1 MTRRIYREL
10 SNEIRQKISDG
21 MKKHHQEMS
30 IDTKMAANKKRS
42 ESQKRYWSSIPHKQ
56 TGVTHNNATMQD
68 IML

>member
-42 ESQKRYWSSIPHKQ
+42 ESQKRYRCSIRHKQ
-56 TGVTHNNATMQD
+56 TGATDNATMQD

>member
-1 MTRRIYREL
+1 MAKRIYREL
-10 SNEIRQKISDG
+10 PVEVRQKISDA
-21 MKKHHQEMS
+21 MKRHHQEMS
-30 IDTKMAANKKRS
+30 IDTKRAANKKRS

>member
-10 SNEIRQKISDG
+10 SNELRQKISDG

-30 IDTKMAANKKRS
+30 IDTKRAANKKRS
-42 ESQKRYWSSIPHKQ
+42 ESQRRYWSSIPHKQ
-56 TGVTHNNATMQD
+56 TGATDNATMQD

>member
-21 MKKHHQEMS
+21 MKRHHQEMS
-30 IDTKMAANKKRS
+30 IDTKRAANKKRS
-42 ESQKRYWSSIPHKQ
+42 ESQRRYWSSIPHKQ
-56 TGVTHNNATMQD
+56 TGATDNATMQD

>member
-21 MKKHHQEMS
+21 MKRHHQEMS
-30 IDTKMAANKKRS
+30 IDTKRATNKKRS

>member
-21 MKKHHQEMS
+21 QKRHHQEMS
-30 IDTKMAANKKRS
+30 IDTKRAANKKRS

-56 TGVTHNNATMQD
+56 TGATDNATMQD

>member
-42 ESQKRYWSSIPHKQ
+42 ESQKRYWRSIRHKQ
-56 TGVTHNNATMQD
+56 TGATDNATMQD

>member
-42 ESQKRYWSSIPHKQ
+42 ESQKRYWCSIHHKQ
-56 TGVTHNNATMQD
+56 TGATDNATMQD

>member
-21 MKKHHQEMS
+21 MKRHHQEMS
-30 IDTKMAANKKRS
+30 IDTKRAANKKRS
-42 ESQKRYWSSIPHKQ
+42 ESQKRYWNSIPHKQ
-56 TGVTHNNATMQD
+56 TGATDNATMQD